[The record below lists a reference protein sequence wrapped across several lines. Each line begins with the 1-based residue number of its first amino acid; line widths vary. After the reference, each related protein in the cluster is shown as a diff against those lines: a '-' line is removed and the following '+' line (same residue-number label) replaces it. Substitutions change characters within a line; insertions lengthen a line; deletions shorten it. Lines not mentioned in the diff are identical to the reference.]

1 MNENETRDLIRF
13 CVVGISFFDTDRF
26 GEVINDIFA
35 TLDLNTRSD
44 KRIMMEYIQGWGT
57 VISDANK
64 IKTDKN
70 NMLRQMKG
78 RFEQFLGE
86 MKKEQIFPIIDEVRQ
101 LVLSLR
107 TQVQQHEGDPIG
119 SRALETIIKHW
130 LYSSVVSNDVVTEI
144 MKTSLAKTIFHR
156 LDSIRLSSEIWRN
169 RRVDTLNNS

>member
-26 GEVINDIFA
+26 GEVINNIFT
-35 TLDLNTRSD
+35 TLTLNTSSD
-44 KRIMMEYIQGWGT
+44 KRIMKEYIQGWGT
-57 VISDANK
+57 VISDVNK

-86 MKKEQIFPIIDEVRQ
+86 MKKEQIFPIIDEVQQ
-101 LVLSLR
+101 LVSSLR
-107 TQVQQHEGDPIG
+107 TQVEQHEDDPIG
-119 SRALETIIKHW
+119 SSALETIIKHW
-130 LYSSVVSNDVVTEI
+130 LSSSVVSNDGVTEI

-156 LDSIRLSSEIWRN
+156 LDSIRLTSEIWRN
-169 RRVDTLNNS
+169 RRDPLN